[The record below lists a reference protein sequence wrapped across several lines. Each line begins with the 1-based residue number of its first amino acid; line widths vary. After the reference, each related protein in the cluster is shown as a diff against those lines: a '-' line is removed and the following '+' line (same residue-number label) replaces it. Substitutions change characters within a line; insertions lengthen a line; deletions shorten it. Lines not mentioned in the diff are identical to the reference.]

1 MRRRMAPR
9 APQDLVSRAA
19 GPVDGHDLLEL
30 GEQPADLGRGE
41 VAGLR
46 ERLTA
51 LQGGDV
57 SPNPAA
63 ALLAQG
69 LQASLE
75 ERIWAVPALGD
86 RTLKRAGGMDLHLAL
101 LKGLLSQRG
110 RRRQAGKARLEA
122 MTIL

>member
-1 MRRRMAPR
+1 M
-9 APQDLVSRAA
+9 APQDLVSRAT

-30 GEQPADLGRGE
+30 GEQPADLGRCE

-101 LKGLLSQRG
+101 LKGLLCQRG
-110 RRRQAGKARLEA
+110 QTRRQAGTAGPEA